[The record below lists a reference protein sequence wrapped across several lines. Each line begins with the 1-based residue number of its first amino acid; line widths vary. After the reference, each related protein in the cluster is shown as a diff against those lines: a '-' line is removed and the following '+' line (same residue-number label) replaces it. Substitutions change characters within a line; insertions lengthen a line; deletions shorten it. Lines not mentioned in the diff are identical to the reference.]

1 MAANQ
6 NSNIVFI
13 GCSKFGLR
21 CLELL
26 KNMEGVE
33 VSGVVSAPKT
43 FPISYR
49 KDGDF
54 NNVLH
59 GDISTFCSKNNLKYV
74 SINNGMKD
82 SNLLETVKSWNP
94 SFFIVVGWYHLLPKE
109 WMDLA
114 PAYGLHASL
123 LPNYSGGAPLVW
135 ALINGEKKTGITLFQ
150 MDQGVDSGPVVGQL
164 EEIIEDDDTIASLY
178 ARIEERGIELL
189 RLEVPKLISG
199 SYVLSHQDESQRK
212 TYPQRNEQDGE
223 IDWSWDAQR
232 IRNFIRAQ
240 TKPYPG
246 AFFYIEGK
254 KVTLWDADV
263 L

>member
-1 MAANQ
+1 MKEKQ
-6 NSNIVFI
+6 NSKIVFI

-21 CLELL
+21 CLKLL
-26 KNMEGVE
+26 NNMECVE
-33 VSGVVSAPKT
+33 ISGVVTAPKV

-54 NNVLH
+54 KNVLH
-59 GDISTFCSKNNLKYV
+59 GDVASYCSSTNLEYV
-74 SINNGMKD
+74 SIDKGMKD
-82 SNLLETVKSWNP
+82 PNLLEKVKSWKP
-94 SFFIVVGWYHLLPKE
+94 YFFIVVGWYHLLPKE

-123 LPNYSGGAPLVW
+123 LPHYSGGAPLVW
-135 ALINGEKKTGITLFQ
+135 ALINGEKKTGITLFK
-150 MDQGVDSGPVVGQL
+150 MDLGVDSGPVVGQL
-164 EEIIEDDDTIASLY
+164 EEAIEDDDTIATLY
-178 ARIEERGIELL
+178 EKIEERGIELL
-189 RLEVPKLISG
+189 GVQVPKLMSG
-199 SYVLSHQDESQRK
+199 KYVLSHQDESQRK

-223 IDWSWDAQR
+223 IDWSWDAKR

-254 KVTLWDADV
+254 KVTVWDADI